1 MLRCIKR
8 GRCQSSADSGK
19 RRNPAE
25 WPEDEGAG
33 RADVHHYCHRPA
45 WSCLSGQNPEAG
57 AKGVS
62 AAAGLYD
69 WQIDRIEQETSDSQ
83 LYKQAGNGV
92 TVNVIEAIG
101 TLLRQ
106 ADAEIRAEDEKTK
119 R

>member
-1 MLRCIKR
+1 MISGMRKDILVVGFLLSIIDRYA
-8 GRCQSSADSGK
+8 RCQGSADSGK

-62 AAAGLYD
+62 AAAGL
-69 WQIDRIEQETSDSQ
+69 
-83 LYKQAGNGV
+83 L
-92 TVNVIEAIG
+92 
-101 TLLRQ
+101 
-106 ADAEIRAEDEKTK
+106 
-119 R
+119 